1 MIKQALL
8 SIVCLSTFSLA
19 AQAGPAANKPEH
31 SHHKDEIGMGVGA
44 LIGGLIAGPPGAIIG
59 AAGGAWYGERQNK
72 KADKIADMK
81 DNLTKKET
89 HVAYLQNQ
97 LDTLR
102 NQFGQEMRK
111 VKLQDR
117 TAALQDLSRG
127 VSLTVY
133 FRTASADIDRQTRPR
148 IARLAAFLDEFPAVQ
163 LHLEAHADR
172 RGSDEY
178 NKALSR
184 RRAEAVERALVKAG
198 IDQARIHTQA
208 YGEAGAKSPKGDIEG
223 MMFDRRVNIILNL
236 DTQA

>member
-1 MIKQALL
+1 MKHALL
-8 SIVCLSTFSLA
+8 TIICLSMLSLT
-19 AQAGPAANKPEH
+19 AQAGPAAKKPEH
-31 SHHKDEIGMGVGA
+31 SHYKDEIGLGVGA

-59 AAGGAWYGERQNK
+59 AAGGAWYGDRQNK
-72 KADKIADMK
+72 KADRMADMK
-81 DNLTKKET
+81 EDLTQKQT
-89 HVAYLQNQ
+89 RVAYLENQ

-102 NQFGQEMRK
+102 NQFGQEMHK
-111 VKLQDR
+111 VKLRDR

-133 FRTASADIDRQTRPR
+133 FRTDSADIDGQTRPR

-172 RGSDEY
+172 RGSDAY

-184 RRAEAVERALVKAG
+184 RRALAVEQALVKAG

-208 YGEAGAKSPKGDIEG
+208 YGEAGAESPAGDVEG